1 MLNFEGTKFH
11 KNDGTCNYFS
21 GFTPKKS
28 VDVEKILINSIYQH
42 RFARETVKYEYI

>member
-21 GFTPKKS
+21 DLTPKKS
-28 VDVEKILINSIYQH
+28 VDVEKILINSI
-42 RFARETVKYEYI
+42 